1 MIRYGEGVFEIGGG
15 NMIKFRKLCLHVVF
29 SMITAFTI
37 IAIFPNQI
45 FGQVSAITE
54 IQEKLEGITEEEKK
68 TLAHLFIL
76 LQEIEEMDRQVAGIT
91 EEIETL
97 QTEIGDLETAIE
109 NKQKDYDNQL
119 KVLEKV
125 LVSYQ
130 RRGPASYL
138 QTILSAKDLT
148 IFVRSFNTVR
158 DLSRNVGELLDTI
171 EVSKKELTAQKEVL
185 AENVALLEK
194 RKGELKEALAK
205 KQQIKEEQEAYL
217 ASLREGREYFEQ
229 QLAIIEQMWNDSK
242 VMFSQIIDEFT
253 RIMNEEDIPLDAF
266 NIRIA
271 FPSVKGTIYE
281 ETIND
286 IVEEHSR
293 LPKMVF
299 HFVPGKVEEEV
310 PEKHLKLSGTFSI
323 EGKSVIKFIVEEGS
337 FYELPLEKVSIEE
350 LFKNG
355 YMSIDFSNYVD
366 NITLESI
373 EINEGYMEFKIRPF
387 F

>member
-1 MIRYGEGVFEIGGG
+1 
-15 NMIKFRKLCLHVVF
+15 MIKFRRLCLSVVF
-29 SMITAFTI
+29 SMIVAFSL
-37 IAIFPNQI
+37 IAVFPNRI
-45 FGQVSAITE
+45 FGQVQPIIE
-54 IQEKLEGITEEEKK
+54 IQEKLEEISDEEKK
-68 TLAHLFIL
+68 VLAHLFIL

-91 EEIETL
+91 QEIEIL
-97 QTEIGDLETAIE
+97 QTEIENLETAIE

-119 KVLEKV
+119 KVLEQV

-148 IFVRSFNTVR
+148 AFVRSFNTVR
-158 DLSRNVGELLDTI
+158 DLSRNVGELLDAI
-171 EVSKKELTAQKEVL
+171 EEGKKELTAQKEVL

-194 RKGELKEALAK
+194 RKGELKEALAR
-205 KQQIKEEQEAYL
+205 KQQIKDEQEVYL
-217 ASLREGREYFEQ
+217 ASLREGREYYEQ

-242 VMFSQIIDEFT
+242 AMFSQIIDEFT
-253 RIMNEEDIPLDAF
+253 RIMNEGNIPLEAF

-299 HFVPGKVEEEV
+299 HFRPGKVEVEV
-310 PEKHLKLSGTFSI
+310 PEKHLKLTGTFSI

-337 FYELPLEKVSIEE
+337 FYEMPLEPVSIEE

-355 YMSIDFSNYVD
+355 YLSIDFSNYVD

-373 EINEGYMEFKIRPF
+373 EISEGYMEFKIRPF